1 MGKKLEAL
9 QEKFAKEEVDE
20 LNTQGEMIQ
29 QIESDLLHVRADRD
43 RHILQVKTLSAEVE
57 KYKEMIGTNER
68 ELALAEH
75 KLKLSDISVTTT
87 RSEFEEQN
95 AMILELKNRLR
106 DADSK
111 IVEGEKL
118 CKKLHN
124 TIMELKGNIRVFCRV
139 RPLLSDDGDGNDA
152 KVVSFPTSM
161 GRLGRGIDVTK
172 NGQKHPFT
180 YDKVFKP
187 DDSQEDVFVEI
198 SQLVQSA
205 LDGHKVCVFAYGQTG
220 SGKTFTMMGK
230 PEPPDQKGLIPRSV
244 EMIFE
249 SKQIL
254 ESQKW
259 KYKMQISMF
268 EIYNETIR
276 DLLKPSQT
284 SESALKSKHFIKHDS
299 NGNIYVYD
307 LTFSMS
313 VVVE

>member
-1 MGKKLEAL
+1 MFLYKNVLKLLFQHHPFLCLSTCLEITQL
-9 QEKFAKEEVDE
+9 LEK
-20 LNTQGEMIQ
+20 
-29 QIESDLLHVRADRD
+29 
-43 RHILQVKTLSAEVE
+43 
-57 KYKEMIGTNER
+57 
-68 ELALAEH
+68 LALAEH
-75 KLKLSDISVTTT
+75 KLKLSDISVMTT

-230 PEPPDQKGLIPRSV
+230 PGPPDQKGLIPRSV

-307 LTFSMS
+307 LTVLDVCSS
-313 VVVE
+313 KKVSHC